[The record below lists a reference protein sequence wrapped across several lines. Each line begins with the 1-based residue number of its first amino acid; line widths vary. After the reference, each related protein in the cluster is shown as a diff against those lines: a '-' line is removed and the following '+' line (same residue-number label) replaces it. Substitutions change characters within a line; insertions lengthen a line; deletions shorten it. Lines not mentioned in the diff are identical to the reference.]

1 MTRVEYIHSKC
12 IIHRDIK
19 PENFLIGIGSNS
31 KKVYII
37 DFGLSKK
44 YKDPK
49 TGEHLSLKDGKSL
62 IGTSRY
68 ASLYTH
74 LGIEQTRRD
83 DIESLAL
90 SFIYLLRGNLP
101 WEGTRGKTKRDKH
114 NKVMEKKIETTIDE
128 LCDGLPG
135 MINKVILYLLWCV
148 LEEYGEI
155 LKYSRSLQFDEEPKY
170 KYIYKLIDNVIEKFG
185 IIINNQFEWENIDL
199 DVEEKLMEE
208 LKKERRKKNSY

>member
-1 MTRVEYIHSKC
+1 M
-12 IIHRDIK
+12 
-19 PENFLIGIGSNS
+19 
-31 KKVYII
+31 YII
-37 DFGLSKK
+37 DFGLSKR

-49 TGEHLSLKDGKSL
+49 TGEHLAIKEGKSL

-90 SFIYLLRGNLP
+90 SFIYLLKGSLP
-101 WEGTRGKTKRDKH
+101 WEGIRGKTKQDKH
-114 NKVMEKKIETTIDE
+114 NKVMEKKMAVAFDE
-128 LCDGLPG
+128 LCYGLPG
-135 MINKVILYLLWCV
+135 N
-148 LEEYGEI
+148 EEFIYNAIEEFGEI

-185 IIINNQFEWENIDL
+185 IIINDQYEWENINL
-199 DVEEKLMEE
+199 DAEEKTMNQ
-208 LKKERRKKNSY
+208 LKKERRKEK